1 MINIY
6 STNMKL
12 FLIKFT
18 YALLSCVVIIFLT
31 SCSIL
36 DYEESQNKSK
46 YSQNN
51 VKKNRCPSTKIPSK
65 TASYIATKKYI
76 LSIKKIEM
84 ACKSE
89 LVRNSNALDI
99 LVQFKAKMEL
109 KTNNKIN
116 TKDIMLPSIYIA
128 LVNREKEVVLAKM
141 ISKIDTRNK
150 GGNYIVN
157 KNKFRFKYA
166 SNDNLYIYFG
176 LQ

>member
-1 MINIY
+1 
-6 STNMKL
+6 MKL
-12 FLIKFT
+12 YLIKFT
-18 YALLSCVVIIFLT
+18 YTFLSFVVLIFLT
-31 SCSIL
+31 SCSVL
-36 DYEESQNKSK
+36 DYEKTENNSK
-46 YSQNN
+46 FSQNN
-51 VKKNRCPSTKIPSK
+51 VDKSKCPSAKIPSK
-65 TASYIATKKYI
+65 TASYIFSKKYI
-76 LSIKKIEM
+76 FNIKKIEM

-150 GGNYIVN
+150 EGNYIVN